1 MTLDLAPLLAKLGRG
16 EGLEPSDRTGDKIL
30 DAAVTEA
37 AAQGVAGLTTEG
49 VARRA
54 GVNRAT
60 VYRRFGDRDGLIEAM
75 TMREGQRMATGI
87 AVAVAQVSEPAEQFV
102 EGFVAS
108 IRLAREHPIISRVAS
123 VEPEK
128 LVAAGLADNG
138 ALLRLGS
145 GFVAAGIR
153 VAQARGQATHLDAD
167 EAGETIARL
176 FAAFVLL
183 PVTQAIDLRTD
194 ESARAYARRTLG
206 PMTFGPTTSS
216 GSEQ

>member
-1 MTLDLAPLLAKLGRG
+1 MKLDLVPLLAQIGRG
-16 EGLEPSDRTGDKIL
+16 EGPDPIDRTGGEIL
-30 DAAVTEA
+30 DAAVLEA
-37 AAQGVAGLTTEG
+37 AAHGVAGLTTEG

-60 VYRRFGDRDGLIEAM
+60 VYRRFGDRDSLIEAM

-87 AVAVAQVSEPAEQFV
+87 ALAVARVSDPAEQFV

-123 VEPEK
+123 VEPEQ
-128 LVAAGLADNG
+128 LVAAGLADGG

-153 VAQARGQATHLDAD
+153 AAQSRGRATHLDAD

-183 PVTQAIDLRTD
+183 PVTQAIDLSTD
-194 ESARAYARRTLG
+194 ASARAYASRTLG
-206 PMTFGPTTSS
+206 PMTFGSTTSN
-216 GSEQ
+216 GRQ